1 MRALDPFRTPH
12 FTQGSQL
19 NADMSDS
26 PLIELRSV
34 SLNYGNHA
42 ALDRLTL
49 SVRRGEFVVLHGST
63 GCGKSTVLH
72 LIAGLI
78 KPSEGEVIVAGDRG
92 DLFDDAQR
100 RWLRRSRGLMMQEGQ
115 LLSERSVIDNVMLP
129 ALAADEA
136 ISEAKRRAFLA
147 LGKCGIADLA
157 EMKPRTLSAGQR
169 QLVCLARAVVNRP
182 VLILAD
188 EPVAHLD
195 ETNADT
201 LVNLLGAFSSAGV
214 TVIVATHQHLAP
226 ENCRSRE
233 ITMHAPTGRM
243 P

>member
-78 KPSEGEVIVAGDRG
+78 KPSEGEVIVAGDRV

-100 RWLRRSRGLMMQEGQ
+100 RWLRRSMGLMMQEG
-115 LLSERSVIDNVMLP
+115 
-129 ALAADEA
+129 
-136 ISEAKRRAFLA
+136 
-147 LGKCGIADLA
+147 
-157 EMKPRTLSAGQR
+157 
-169 QLVCLARAVVNRP
+169 
-182 VLILAD
+182 
-188 EPVAHLD
+188 
-195 ETNADT
+195 
-201 LVNLLGAFSSAGV
+201 
-214 TVIVATHQHLAP
+214 
-226 ENCRSRE
+226 
-233 ITMHAPTGRM
+233 
-243 P
+243 